1 MRRDFFTGS
10 FDFPVL
16 LYGLTLQ
23 RELIGGESK
32 IQMDV
37 FLHSIFSPR
46 LWFFLLR
53 KKLEGDCGQWI
64 LVTFFLLG
72 GDVYGGLLAGKPLM
86 ILLSVAL
93 SLYSGADL
101 QEVIFIK
108 KKKNISAK
116 KKKKNQT
123 HNKQNPKQKPNYY
136 SVLWWT
142 VLMFF
147 SWPFGLLSMIRWCS
161 SVNAWCSRS
170 KCQRHWAPNQTDRGV
185 RIFFIDFLCLWSG
198 DVNGGN
204 FLLLAGL
211 GRHPFLVVS
220 FLHVDQKGDEVV
232 VRAGRCRLDSAT
244 AVASGVISCC
254 QAHALY

>member
-53 KKLEGDCGQWI
+53 KKLEGGCGQWI

-108 KKKNISAK
+108 KKKIFLPKKRKKTKPTTNKTQSKNPIIIQCCGGLCWCFSLGLLDCWAWFVGAALWMRGAREASAK
-116 KKKKNQT
+116 GTELQIRRIEE
-123 HNKQNPKQKPNYY
+123 
-136 SVLWWT
+136 SG
-142 VLMFF
+142 FF
-147 SWPFGLLSMIRWCS
+147 S
-161 SVNAWCSRS
+161 
-170 KCQRHWAPNQTDRGV
+170 
-185 RIFFIDFLCLWSG
+185 
-198 DVNGGN
+198 
-204 FLLLAGL
+204 
-211 GRHPFLVVS
+211 
-220 FLHVDQKGDEVV
+220 
-232 VRAGRCRLDSAT
+232 
-244 AVASGVISCC
+244 
-254 QAHALY
+254 